1 MGKLLISLNWTTTDL
16 QDYRDTTDDQY
27 EGLDDPDGD
36 EILAKIDFGL
46 GEDGN
51 EDQEIMMDTNPTDE
65 RPIQVLK
72 NQNSQESFAL
82 FCLGEVLNDNFMN
95 QAQQNQ
101 HNAEHIANYN
111 RFKTALINI
120 NTHYM
125 QSLNNQ
131 NESNNQKYIQLLKE
145 ADTISLT

>member
-16 QDYRDTTDDQY
+16 QDYKDTTDDQY

-101 HNAEHIANYN
+101 HNAEHIANY
-111 RFKTALINI
+111 II
-120 NTHYM
+120 
-125 QSLNNQ
+125 
-131 NESNNQKYIQLLKE
+131 
-145 ADTISLT
+145 